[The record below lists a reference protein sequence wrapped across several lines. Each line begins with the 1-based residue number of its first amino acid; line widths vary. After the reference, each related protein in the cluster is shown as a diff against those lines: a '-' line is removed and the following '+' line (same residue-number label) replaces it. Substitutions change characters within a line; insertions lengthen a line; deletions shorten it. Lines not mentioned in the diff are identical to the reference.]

1 MSPQITV
8 ITVHISIDKLIL
20 TRVPIILLVVTY
32 LDAIIKFSL
41 SRETLPPTHTNSL
54 QNDMRDYSIL
64 GVSLFFNQYY
74 SQVSNPLVDF
84 IEVLNLYFLI
94 YPDAQ
99 LDEQTDT
106 PLMFD

>member
-1 MSPQITV
+1 
-8 ITVHISIDKLIL
+8 
-20 TRVPIILLVVTY
+20 
-32 LDAIIKFSL
+32 
-41 SRETLPPTHTNSL
+41 
-54 QNDMRDYSIL
+54 MRGYSIL
-64 GVSLFFNQYY
+64 GVSPSFNQYY

-84 IEVLNLYFLI
+84 IQVLNLYFLI